1 MSLSVSR
8 LLSCFLGGGGGGG
21 GVYPTEV
28 NLVGRN

>member
-1 MSLSVSR
+1 MSLSVSI